1 MQTCVRAVKGSQ
13 EGGYDDKYTEQ
24 DIARKRDRIIDIQTD
39 TVVLGKDRKKR
50 LDKRNIGQRVKNIK
64 DENDGKFNY
73 SSRGDKTTYLN
84 VTIRKGVKA
93 LTKKVEKRRRRKKK
107 ERKIDR
113 QIETKK
119 TNK

>member
-39 TVVLGKDRKKR
+39 KSDTVVLGKDRKKR

-64 DENDGKFNY
+64 DENDGKSN
-73 SSRGDKTTYLN
+73 
-84 VTIRKGVKA
+84 
-93 LTKKVEKRRRRKKK
+93 
-107 ERKIDR
+107 
-113 QIETKK
+113 
-119 TNK
+119 